1 MRWKITTVLVLVL
14 LAPAPGVRAQ
24 QRTYSEKD
32 RLRARELP
40 DWWSDRWAYR
50 LRVTI
55 PVLDARAMARGGKP
69 TSTAQVPGIRFS
81 GRCNPDGSDLRLVDH
96 AGDPINFR
104 IVDIDP
110 YGDTLLQ
117 VQTPPGV
124 PLTAWLY
131 FGNSNA
137 FPIATEKA
145 NEFAPPWKPEGMI
158 ETRIYRKK
166 KPGHPKTLAELKKMI
181 GEAGRP
187 EVVKFDNRVRYTHNP
202 YGESDHYILAM
213 DGDLRIDQTGEYKFA
228 VYADDGCWVLIDGK
242 TYVNWPGPRPEDF
255 NIHKG
260 KHFAVALE
268 KGVHRFELYQE
279 EGTGGQQ
286 AYIRWL
292 PPGASVLNEPS
303 WDIWLMMRHGMVDL
317 MQARDKPLVADF
329 RAWSRNSFWIPETER
344 QLNWVAARDN
354 SYSFKGKV
362 VKWQLETDDGMVRT
376 SAVNQVE
383 HVFFANGLRTLKFT
397 VTDDK
402 GNSDTAVQKIRL
414 WQVNV
419 ESEGDLKRGEDPVQ
433 GLSGRRRSIPYQT
446 YYLLKMEQSPEY
458 ECPKMSEPDLVN
470 YAVFWDTFD
479 NAPRVLEALDALTV
493 KAPKRLDDPKL
504 ADIGARAAMTAG
516 LKLGLAEKLLRKL
529 ATDTKDPYQKL
540 KRTLQHANLLTW
552 AQGKS
557 ENARETAAKIRKS
570 LTINRKVRSDP
581 KAQAVLRYAL
591 IVEGDAL
598 LLLGKYDEAKKT
610 YEEAEKLDL
619 PVNQMS
625 GAEKAARKGSYPFT
639 VEDYLSRDMIT
650 EAIEAIQEW
659 ERLMPS
665 SKMEGMCMYLRGK
678 ALFMI
683 KPSDLAVRYLGAA
696 EDVNPRGSHAPE
708 AGWLKANCL
717 FKLDKIEEA
726 ALAYMKIRDNFS
738 RARYLQ
744 RVNRKIKECQ
754 KILAKTNPELKLPE

>member
-1 MRWKITTVLVLVL
+1 MRRTTAIMVLAVLAL
-14 LAPAPGVRAQ
+14 SSGSRAQ
-24 QRTYSEKD
+24 TRTYSEKD

-55 PVLDARAMARGGKP
+55 PVLNPRAMARGGKP
-69 TSTAQVPGIRFS
+69 TATAQVPGIRLS

-110 YGDTLLQ
+110 HGDTLLQ

-145 NEFAPPWKPEGMI
+145 NKFAPPWKPEGMI

-166 KPGHPKTLAELKKMI
+166 KPGHPKTLPGLKKMI
-181 GEAGRP
+181 AEAGRP
-187 EVVKFDNRVRYTHNP
+187 EVVKFDNRIRYTHNP
-202 YGESDHYILAM
+202 HGESDHYILAM
-213 DGDLRIDQTGEYKFA
+213 DGDLRIDEAGPHKFA
-228 VYADDGCWVLIDGK
+228 VYADDGCWVLVDGK
-242 TYVNWPGPRPEDF
+242 MYVNWPGPRPEKF
-255 NIHKG
+255 NIHHG
-260 KHFAVALE
+260 KDFTVNLT

-292 PPGASVLNEPS
+292 PPGGTVLNEPS

-329 RAWSRNSFWIPETER
+329 RAWSRNSFWIPDTER
-344 QLNWVAARDN
+344 QLSWVAVRDN

-362 VKWQLETDDGMVRT
+362 AKWRLETDDGMART
-376 SAVNQVE
+376 SAVEQVE
-383 HVFFANGLRTLKFT
+383 HVFFANGLRTLRLT

-419 ESEGDLKRGEDPVQ
+419 EDEGDLRWRDDPVE
-433 GLSGRRRSIPYQT
+433 GLSGDRKKIPFQT
-446 YYLLKMEQSPEY
+446 YYLLKMDQSPEY
-458 ECPKMSEPDLVN
+458 DCAKMMAADLVN

-479 NAPRVLEALDALTV
+479 HAPKVLEALDALMK

-516 LKLGLAEKLLRKL
+516 LKLDLAEKLLRKL
-529 ATDTKDPYQKL
+529 AADTKDPYQKL
-540 KRTLQHANLLTW
+540 KRTLQHANLLAW
-552 AQGKS
+552 AQGEYEKS
-557 ENARETAAKIRKS
+557 RGTAERIRKS
-570 LTINRKVRSDP
+570 LTVNRKMRTDP
-581 KAQAVLRYAL
+581 KAQNVLRYAL
-591 IVEGDAL
+591 TVEADAL
-598 LLLGKYDEAKKT
+598 LLLGRYDEAKKA
-610 YEEAEKLDL
+610 YEDAEAVDV
-619 PVNQMS
+619 PVNRLT
-625 GAEKAARKGSYPFT
+625 GAQKAAMKGSYPFT

-650 EAIEAIQEW
+650 EAVEAVQQW
-659 ERLMPS
+659 EPQMPAA
-665 SKMEGMCMYLRGK
+665 KMEGMCMYLRGK
-678 ALFMI
+678 ALF
-683 KPSDLAVRYLGAA
+683 RWYR
-696 EDVNPRGSHAPE
+696 ER
-708 AGWLKANCL
+708 
-717 FKLDKIEEA
+717 
-726 ALAYMKIRDNFS
+726 
-738 RARYLQ
+738 
-744 RVNRKIKECQ
+744 
-754 KILAKTNPELKLPE
+754 